1 MSTLLRTT
9 EVGPADR
16 AEYWRTAA
24 SKSFVDLNF
33 SVPEPN
39 KFRGEI
45 ISESIGEV
53 TVSRVTAGAHTA
65 ERTERHIARAHDDGY
80 YKLSMPV
87 RGYVLI
93 SQDGREAPLLPG
105 DLAIYDTSRPYR
117 VSFDDTCRM
126 LVLMFPHRDLRLSQR
141 AMGDLTA
148 RRVSGRQG
156 IGGLIAPL
164 LVNLVSQIENLGD
177 FTVPRLADNLVDL
190 LTTLYAEQ
198 LGEAAR
204 PTDAMQVLL
213 QKIRSFIEANLDDAD
228 LTPDAIAAACYIS
241 TGYLHK
247 LFRASGTSVGRF
259 IRDRRLE
266 QCRRDLLD
274 PGQGG
279 TAVSTIGAHWGFLDA
294 AHFSRTFKATYG
306 VSPSEY
312 RLSRDAFGHVQV
324 AATAEQGGPSTD

>member
-1 MSTLLRTT
+1 VSTLLRTT

-16 AEYWRTAA
+16 ADYWRTAA

-33 SVPEPN
+33 TVPEPV

-45 ISESIGEV
+45 ITEKIGGV
-53 TVSRVTAGAHTA
+53 TVSRVTAAAHTA
-65 ERTERHIARAHDDGY
+65 ERTARHITRAHDDGY

-87 RGYVLI
+87 QGYVLI

-105 DLAIYDTSRPYR
+105 DLAVYDTSRPYQ
-117 VSFDDTCRM
+117 VSVGDTCQM
-126 LVLMFPHRDLRLSQR
+126 LVLMFSHRDLRLSQR
-141 AMGDLTA
+141 AMETLTA
-148 RRVSGRQG
+148 RRVSGRHG
-156 IGGLIAPL
+156 IGGLVAPL
-164 LVNLVSQIENLGD
+164 LVNLVSQIEELGT
-177 FTVPRLADNLVDL
+177 FTAPRLADNLVDL

-198 LGEAAR
+198 LGETAR

-213 QKIRSFIEANLDDAD
+213 ARIKSFIQANLDNAD
-228 LTPDAIAAACYIS
+228 LTPDLIAAACHVS

-247 LFRASGTSVGRF
+247 LFRATGTSVGRF

-266 QCRRDLLD
+266 ECRRDLLD
-274 PGQGG
+274 PGQVE

-306 VSPSEY
+306 VSPREY
-312 RLSRDAFGHVQV
+312 RLSRDAYGHVEV
-324 AATAEQGGPSTD
+324 TATLVDGGPAPM

>member
-1 MSTLLRTT
+1 VSTLLRTT
-9 EVGPADR
+9 EVDPADR
-16 AEYWRTAA
+16 ADYWRTAA
-24 SKSFVDLNF
+24 SKSFVDLSF
-33 SVPEPN
+33 RVPEPA

-45 ISESIGEV
+45 ITGSIGDV
-53 TVSRVTAGAHTA
+53 TVSRVTARAHTA
-65 ERTERHIARAHDDGY
+65 ERTDRHIARSQDGY

-93 SQDGREAPLLPG
+93 TQDGREAPLIPG
-105 DLAIYDTSRPYR
+105 DLAIYDTSRPYQ

-164 LVNLVSQIENLGD
+164 LVNLVAQIEEID
-177 FTVPRLADNLVDL
+177 TFTVPRLADNIVDL

-198 LGEAAR
+198 LGETAR
-204 PTDAMQVLL
+204 PTDGMQVLIL
-213 QKIRSFIEANLDDAD
+213 KIKSFIEAHLDDAD
-228 LTPDAIAAACYIS
+228 LTPDVVAAACHVS

-274 PGQGG
+274 PGQGD
-279 TAVSTIGAHWGFLDA
+279 TAVSAIGAHWGFLDA

-306 VSPSEY
+306 VSPREY

-324 AATAEQGGPSTD
+324 AATSDEAGPVSY

>member
-1 MSTLLRTT
+1 MS
-9 EVGPADR
+9 PADR
-16 AEYWRTAA
+16 ADFWRTAA
-24 SKSFVDLNF
+24 SKSFVDLSF
-33 SVPEPN
+33 TVPDPIN
-39 KFRGEI
+39 FRGEI
-45 ISESIGEV
+45 ITETIGGV
-53 TVSRVTAGAHTA
+53 TVSRVTAAAHTA
-65 ERTERHIARAHDDGY
+65 VRTERHIARAHDDGF

-105 DLAIYDTSRPYR
+105 DLAIYDTSRPYQ
-117 VSFDDTCRM
+117 VAFGDTCQM

-148 RRVSGRQG
+148 RRVSGRHG
-156 IGGLIAPL
+156 IGGLVTPL
-164 LVNLVSQIENLGD
+164 LVNLVSQIEELGT
-177 FTVPRLADNLVDL
+177 FTAPRLADNLVDL

-204 PTDAMQVLL
+204 PSDAMQVLL
-213 QKIRSFIEANLDDAD
+213 MRIRAFIAANLDDAD
-228 LTPDAIAAACYIS
+228 LTPDAIAAACHVS

-247 LFRASGTSVGRF
+247 LFRATGTSVGRY

-274 PGQGG
+274 PGQLD

-306 VSPSEY
+306 VSPREY
-312 RLSRDAFGHVQV
+312 RLSRDVFGHVEM
-324 AATAEQGGPSTD
+324 AAAADDDPGPR

>member
-1 MSTLLRTT
+1 VTTLVRTA
-9 EVGPADR
+9 EVCPADR
-16 AEYWRTAA
+16 AEYWQAAA
-24 SKSFVDLNF
+24 SNSFVDLRF
-33 SVPEPN
+33 QVPEPAR
-39 KFRGEI
+39 FRGEI
-45 ISESIGEV
+45 VTESIGDV
-53 TVSRVTAGAHTA
+53 TVSRVTAGPHTA

-93 SQDGREAPLLPG
+93 AQDGREAPLIPG
-105 DLAIYDTSRPYR
+105 DLAIYDTSRPYQ
-117 VSFDDTCRM
+117 VSFDDSCRM

-164 LVNLVSQIENLGD
+164 LVNLVSQIEQLGT
-177 FTVPRLADNLVDL
+177 FTVPRLADNIVDL

-204 PTDAMQVLL
+204 PTDAMQVLI
-213 QKIRSFIEANLDDAD
+213 QKIKSFIEAHLDDAD
-228 LTPDAIAAACYIS
+228 LSPDAVAAACHVS

-294 AHFSRTFKATYG
+294 AHFSRTFKAAYG
-306 VSPSEY
+306 VSPREY
-312 RLSRDAFGHVQV
+312 RLSRDAVGHVRM
-324 AATAEQGGPSTD
+324 TADEAVPFGQPA

>member
-9 EVGPADR
+9 EVCPADR
-16 AEYWRTAA
+16 AEYWQKVA
-24 SKSFVDLNF
+24 SSSFVDLTF
-33 SVPEPN
+33 RVPEPA
-39 KFRGEI
+39 KFCGEI
-45 ISESIGEV
+45 VTESIGDV
-53 TVSRVTAGAHTA
+53 AVSRVTAGVHTA
-65 ERTERHIARAHDDGY
+65 VRTERHIARAQDDGY

-93 SQDGREAPLLPG
+93 SQDGREAPLIPG
-105 DLAIYDTSRPYR
+105 DLAIYDTSRPYE

-164 LVNLVSQIENLGD
+164 LINLVAQIEELGT
-177 FTVPRLADNLVDL
+177 FTVPRLADNIVDL

-213 QKIRSFIEANLDDAD
+213 LRIKSFVEAHLDDAD
-228 LTPDAIAAACYIS
+228 LTPDVVAAACHVS

-279 TAVSTIGAHWGFLDA
+279 TAVSTIGAHWGFVDA
-294 AHFSRTFKATYG
+294 AHFSRTFKAAYG
-306 VSPSEY
+306 VSPREY
-312 RLSRDAFGHVQV
+312 RLSRDAVGQIRM
-324 AATAEQGGPSTD
+324 TAEEAGPGSY

>member
-1 MSTLLRTT
+1 MSTLVRTT
-9 EVGPADR
+9 EVSPADR
-16 AEYWRTAA
+16 AEYWQAAA
-24 SKSFVDLNF
+24 SKSFVDLRF
-33 SVPEPN
+33 RVPEPA

-45 ISESIGEV
+45 VTENIGEV
-53 TVSRVTAGAHTA
+53 TVSRVTAGVHTA
-65 ERTERHIARAHDDGY
+65 ERTERHIARAHDAGY

-93 SQDGREAPLLPG
+93 TQDGREAPLLPG
-105 DLAIYDTSRPYR
+105 DLAIYDTSRPYQ

-164 LVNLVSQIENLGD
+164 LVNLVAQIEELGD
-177 FTVPRLADNLVDL
+177 FTVPRLADNIVDL

-204 PTDAMQVLL
+204 PTDAMQVLI
-213 QKIRSFIEANLDDAD
+213 QRIKSFIEAHLDDTD
-228 LTPDAIAAACYIS
+228 LTPDVVAAACHVS

-279 TAVSTIGAHWGFLDA
+279 TAVSAIGAHWGFLDA

-306 VSPSEY
+306 VSPREY
-312 RLSRDAFGHVQV
+312 RLSRDAVGQV
-324 AATAEQGGPSTD
+324 RMIAEQDGPARY

>member
-1 MSTLLRTT
+1 
-9 EVGPADR
+9 VCAADR
-16 AEYWRTAA
+16 AEYWQKIA
-24 SKSFVDLNF
+24 SNSFVDLNF
-33 SVPEPN
+33 RVPEPA

-45 ISESIGEV
+45 VTESIGGV
-53 TVSRVTAGAHTA
+53 AVSRVTAGAHTA
-65 ERTERHIARAHDDGY
+65 VRTERHIARAQDDGY

-93 SQDGREAPLLPG
+93 SQDGREAPLIPG
-105 DLAIYDTSRPYR
+105 DLAIYDTSRPYQ

-126 LVLMFPHRDLRLSQR
+126 LVLMFPHRDLRLSQQ

-164 LVNLVSQIENLGD
+164 LVNLVAQIEELGT
-177 FTVPRLADNLVDL
+177 FTVPRLADNIVDL

-204 PTDAMQVLL
+204 PSDAMQVLL
-213 QKIRSFIEANLDDAD
+213 LRIKSFIEAHLDDAD
-228 LTPDAIAAACYIS
+228 LTPDVVAAACHVS

-274 PGQGG
+274 PGQGA
-279 TAVSTIGAHWGFLDA
+279 TAVSTIGAHWGFVDA
-294 AHFSRTFKATYG
+294 AHFSRTFKAAYG
-306 VSPSEY
+306 VSPREY
-312 RLSRDAFGHVQV
+312 RLSRDAVGQIRM
-324 AATAEQGGPSTD
+324 TAEEAGPGSF